1 LETDDKRLHKLNITF
16 MGGGNMA
23 SALIGGLI
31 AGGADP
37 RNFRVVDPVREQQ
50 DKLSGQFPGVGL
62 FGEASAGAV
71 DGADIVVLAVKPQML
86 RDAGQAV
93 ARYVADVPVV
103 MSIAAGVRLAD
114 ISSALG
120 GYPRLVRA
128 MPNTPALIREG
139 ISGAFSLPDAG
150 ARGRK
155 LAQRVLEAVGQ
166 VLWVVREE
174 LLDAVTGISGSGPAY
189 VFYFLEGL
197 EQAAQDLGFSK
208 ADARTLAYATFN
220 GSVKLAAGSEL
231 EPAILRVQVTS
242 KGGTTERAIGMLE
255 ADNVKARFVAAV
267 KAAAARA
274 KEMGDAL
281 GAEGKAAS

>member
-1 LETDDKRLHKLNITF
+1 MNITF
-16 MGGGNMA
+16 IGGGNMA

-31 AGGADP
+31 AGGADS
-37 RNFRVVDPVREQQ
+37 RDFRVVEPVREQQ
-50 DKLSGQFPGVGL
+50 DNLGRLFPGIGL

-71 DGADIVVLAVKPQML
+71 DGADIVVLAIKPQML
-86 RDAGQAV
+86 REAAQAV
-93 ARYVADVPVV
+93 ARHVADVPVV

-120 GYPRLVRA
+120 GHPRLVRA

-139 ISGAFSLPDAG
+139 ISGVFALPEAG

-155 LAQRVLEAVGQ
+155 LAQRVLEAVGT
-166 VLWVVREE
+166 VLWVVRED
-174 LLDAVTGISGSGPAY
+174 LLDAVTGVSGSGPAY

-197 EQAAQDLGFSK
+197 EQAAQELGFSK

-220 GSVKLAAGSEL
+220 GSVKLASSSEL

-255 ADNVKARFVAAV
+255 ADNIKARFVTAV

-281 GAEGKAAS
+281 GSEGRSPP